1 MWESDVPKT
10 AKQLTTTDQAS
21 RFVTELQGV
30 LQELEKKESKLFK
43 SGIELIKLTAKAG
56 DRIEFSV
63 VIAGKDAPKLA
74 QASPPDEPRSAN

>member
-1 MWESDVPKT
+1 MPKT
-10 AKQLTTTDQAS
+10 ATKRVTNDQAS

-63 VIAGKDAPKLA
+63 VIAGKDAPAVA
-74 QASPPDEPRSAN
+74 QDSLPDKTGAVS